1 MAWTTKRPEDAPD
14 SDCTVLS
21 SRTALRWLRLNYHEG
36 TYVHITLH
44 PASLL
49 CRRHFP
55 LVNWLFQK
63 KKARQR
69 DYRSPH
75 RWLLFSVP
83 QRHMSPSKSDGL
95 CLVSR
100 LPDFARQFFPCWFV
114 ILGDAPLKHHPRQTA
129 KSISCRASQKRTGQ
143 NHILNTRVPLVR
155 KKNLSRK
162 LFLDLFH

>member
-36 TYVHITLH
+36 TYVHTTLH

-63 KKARQR
+63 KRPDSGIIEAHTG
-69 DYRSPH
+69 DCC
-75 RWLLFSVP
+75 SVCHKGTRRL
-83 QRHMSPSKSDGL
+83 QSQMVYVWFQGYL
-95 CLVSR
+95 I
-100 LPDFARQFFPCWFV
+100 LPDSSSLADSLSWAMLHSNIIPAKLLKVFPV
-114 ILGDAPLKHHPRQTA
+114 EQA
-129 KSISCRASQKRTGQ
+129 KNGRDRIT
-143 NHILNTRVPLVR
+143 
-155 KKNLSRK
+155 
-162 LFLDLFH
+162 F